1 MYSKEELKERLEE
14 LDKKGY
20 GKNDLARELEYAII
34 EEIISNMEDDDIC
47 KQDIENVS
55 NGLLEYIFE
64 VHIDRNL
71 EDYIVSK
78 GE

>member
-1 MYSKEELKERLEE
+1 MYSKEELKERLAE

-34 EEIISNMEDDDIC
+34 EEIINNMEDDDIC

-55 NGLLEYIFE
+55 NGLIEYIFE

-71 EDYIVSK
+71 EDYIISK

>member
-1 MYSKEELKERLEE
+1 MYSKEELKERLAE

-55 NGLLEYIFE
+55 NGLIEYIFE

-71 EDYIVSK
+71 EDYIISK

>member
-1 MYSKEELKERLEE
+1 MYSKEELKERLAE

-71 EDYIVSK
+71 EDYIISK

>member
-1 MYSKEELKERLEE
+1 MYSKEELKERLAE

-34 EEIISNMEDDDIC
+34 EEIISNMEDNDIC

-55 NGLLEYIFE
+55 NGLIEYIFE
-64 VHIDRNL
+64 VHIDKNL
-71 EDYIVSK
+71 EDYIISK

>member
-1 MYSKEELKERLEE
+1 MYSKEELKERLAE

>member
-1 MYSKEELKERLEE
+1 MYSKEELKERLAE

-34 EEIISNMEDDDIC
+34 EEIISNMEDNDIC

-55 NGLLEYIFE
+55 NGLIEYIFE

-71 EDYIVSK
+71 EDYIISK

>member
-1 MYSKEELKERLEE
+1 MYSKEELKERLAE

-55 NGLLEYIFE
+55 NCLLEDLRE
-64 VHIDRNL
+64 VHIDGNL
-71 EDYIVSK
+71 QDYIISK